1 MAKFI
6 YKMQNILDIKYKLE
20 DQAKSQVAMAKQKLD
35 EEESILQGLYIKK
48 EDYEN
53 RLRGNIVTKL
63 NIITIRELENG
74 IEIFKDKIV
83 QQKREVEKA
92 NKRYLA
98 AMDNL
103 KNIMIERKTHE
114 KLKENKFEEFVKE
127 VNNEEN
133 KEIDELVSFKY
144 NS

>member
-20 DQAKSQVAMAKQKLD
+20 DQAKTQVALARQKL
-35 EEESILQGLYIKK
+35 EEEKLALKTLEGRK
-48 EDYEN
+48 EEYEDQ
-53 RLRGNIVTKL
+53 LRGNIVTKL
-63 NIITIRELENG
+63 NIVTIRELENG
-74 IEIFKDKIV
+74 IEILKDKIAL
-83 QQKREVEKA
+83 QIREVEKA
-92 NKRYLA
+92 TKRYNA

-103 KNIMIERKTHE
+103 KNLMIERKTHE

-127 VNNEEN
+127 VNDEEN
-133 KEIDELVSFKY
+133 KVTDEMVSFKY

>member
-1 MAKFI
+1 M
-6 YKMQNILDIKYKLE
+6 DIKYKLE

>member
-20 DQAKSQVAMAKQKLD
+20 EQAKSQVAVAKQKLD
-35 EEESILQGLYIKK
+35 EEQAILQGLYEKK
-48 EDYEN
+48 EEYEN

-103 KNIMIERKTHE
+103 KNVMIERKTHE

-127 VNNEEN
+127 VNDEEN

-144 NS
+144 NR

>member
-20 DQAKSQVAMAKQKLD
+20 DQAKTQVALARQKL
-35 EEESILQGLYIKK
+35 EEEKCILQELQAKK
-48 EDYEN
+48 DDYED

-63 NIITIRELENG
+63 NVVTIRELENG
-74 IEIFKDKIV
+74 IEIFKEKIAL
-83 QQKREVEKA
+83 QIREVEKA
-92 NKRYLA
+92 TKRYNA

-103 KNIMIERKTHE
+103 KNLMIERKTHE

-127 VNNEEN
+127 VNDEEN
-133 KEIDELVSFKY
+133 KVTDELVSFKY

>member
-20 DQAKSQVAMAKQKLD
+20 EQAKTQVAVAKQKLD
-35 EEESILQGLYIKK
+35 EEERILQELFDKK
-48 EDYEN
+48 HEYEE

-63 NIITIRELENG
+63 NIVTIRELENG
-74 IEIFKDKIV
+74 IEIFKEKIV
-83 QQKREVEKA
+83 HQKREVEKA
-92 NKRYLA
+92 HKRYLA

-103 KNIMIERKTHE
+103 KNVMIERKTHE

-127 VNNEEN
+127 VNDEEN
-133 KEIDELVSFKY
+133 KVIDELVSFKY
-144 NS
+144 NR